1 MKAKEK
7 QKETESKMS
16 KLTNE
21 NRSLSDRVDLLMK
34 ELQVL
39 KSLYKELN
47 QELPASAVR
56 ALERVNVR

>member
-1 MKAKEK
+1 M
-7 QKETESKMS
+7 T
-16 KLTNE
+16 KLANE
-21 NRSLSDRVDLLMK
+21 NRSLNDRLDLLMK

-47 QELPASAVR
+47 QDLPTSAVK